1 MNRTSYTGAPSGAGA
16 SDGSE
21 STRQVPRAWAR
32 LDDVHIPRTPEQ
44 PVEAL
49 EVRDLATDE
58 LLAVRTAVLVEGRR
72 LSEVAK
78 AFGASV
84 EGVTRA
90 CSCDT
95 RFLCR

>member
-1 MNRTSYTGAPSGAGA
+1 
-16 SDGSE
+16 
-21 STRQVPRAWAR
+21 VP
-32 LDDVHIPRTPEQ
+32 IPRIPEQ
-44 PVEAL
+44 SVEAQ

-72 LSEVAK
+72 LSEMAK

-90 CSCDT
+90 CSSDT
-95 RFLCR
+95 RFLGRWPPGINSAAPYAAVRARFS